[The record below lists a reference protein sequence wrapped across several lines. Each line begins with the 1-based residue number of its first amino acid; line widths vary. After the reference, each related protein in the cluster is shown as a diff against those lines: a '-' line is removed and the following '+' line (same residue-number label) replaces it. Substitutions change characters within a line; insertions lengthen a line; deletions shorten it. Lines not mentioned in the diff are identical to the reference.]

1 MTKFKELKTKSAD
14 ELSGMEQELRK
25 EALNLR
31 FQQASGQ
38 LKNTA
43 RRRQVRRDIAKIKT
57 LLAGSAK
64 AEKPAK
70 AAKKASKKSA

>member
-1 MTKFKELKTKSAD
+1 MEKFKTIVAKDEKELR
-14 ELSGMEQELRK
+14 EQEAALRK

-43 RRRQVRRDIAKIKT
+43 RRRQVRREIAQIKT
-57 LLAGSAK
+57 AISQ
-64 AEKPAK
+64 
-70 AAKKASKKSA
+70 KKKK

>member
-1 MTKFKELKTKSAD
+1 MEKFKTILAKDEKELA
-14 ELSGMEQELRK
+14 EMEATLRK

-43 RRRQVRRDIAKIKT
+43 RRRQVRREIAQVKT
-57 LLAGSAK
+57 AAAQKAK
-64 AEKPAK
+64 A
-70 AAKKASKKSA
+70 KK

>member
-1 MTKFKELKTKSAD
+1 MEKYKNIAAKDEKELQALEAT
-14 ELSGMEQELRK
+14 LRK

-43 RRRQVRRDIAKIKT
+43 RRRQVRREIAQIKT
-57 LLAGSAK
+57 AVAQKAK
-64 AEKPAK
+64 A
-70 AAKKASKKSA
+70 KK

>member
-1 MTKFKELKTKSAD
+1 MEKFKNIVAKDEKELQ
-14 ELSGMEQELRK
+14 ELEASLRK

-43 RRRQVRRDIAKIKT
+43 RRRQVRREIAQIKT
-57 LLAGSAK
+57 AVAQK
-64 AEKPAK
+64 A
-70 AAKKASKKSA
+70 AAKK

>member
-1 MTKFKELKTKSAD
+1 MEKFKNLMAKDEKELL
-14 ELSGMEQELRK
+14 EMENQLKK

-43 RRRQVRRDIAKIKT
+43 RRRQVRREVAQIKT
-57 LLAGSAK
+57 AVAQ
-64 AEKPAK
+64 K
-70 AAKKASKKSA
+70 AAKK

>member
-1 MTKFKELKTKSAD
+1 MEKIKDLRAKKPEELL
-14 ELSGMEQELRK
+14 ELEQQLKK

-43 RRRQVRRDIAKIKT
+43 RRRQIRRTVAKIKT
-57 LLAGSAK
+57 VV
-64 AEKPAK
+64 AEQQ
-70 AAKKASKKSA
+70 AAKKSA

>member
-1 MTKFKELKTKSAD
+1 MEKFKNIAAKDEKELR
-14 ELSGMEQELRK
+14 EMEATLRK

-43 RRRQVRRDIAKIKT
+43 RRRQVRREIAQIKT
-57 LLAGSAK
+57 ASAQKAK
-64 AEKPAK
+64 A
-70 AAKKASKKSA
+70 KK

>member
-1 MTKFKELKTKSAD
+1 MEKFKNILAKDEKELQ
-14 ELSGMEQELRK
+14 EMEASLKK

-43 RRRQVRRDIAKIKT
+43 RRRQVRKEIAQIKT
-57 LLAGSAK
+57 SVAQ
-64 AEKPAK
+64 K
-70 AAKKASKKSA
+70 AAKK

>member
-1 MTKFKELKTKSAD
+1 MEKYKTIAAKDEKELK
-14 ELSGMEQELRK
+14 EMEATLRK

-43 RRRQVRRDIAKIKT
+43 RRRQVRREIAQIKT
-57 LLAGSAK
+57 AVAQK
-64 AEKPAK
+64 AV
-70 AAKKASKKSA
+70 AKKKK

>member
-1 MTKFKELKTKSAD
+1 MEKFKNILAKD
-14 ELSGMEQELRK
+14 EKELREMEASLKK

-43 RRRQVRRDIAKIKT
+43 RRRQVRKEIAQIKT
-57 LLAGSAK
+57 AVAQK
-64 AEKPAK
+64 T
-70 AAKKASKKSA
+70 AKK

>member
-1 MTKFKELKTKSAD
+1 MEKFKTIVAKDEKELRETEAS
-14 ELSGMEQELRK
+14 LRK

-43 RRRQVRRDIAKIKT
+43 RRRQVRREIAQVKT
-57 LLAGSAK
+57 AISQ
-64 AEKPAK
+64 
-70 AAKKASKKSA
+70 KKKK

>member
-1 MTKFKELKTKSAD
+1 MEKFKTIVAKDEKELQ
-14 ELSGMEQELRK
+14 ELEATLRK

-43 RRRQVRRDIAKIKT
+43 RRRQVRREIAQIKT
-57 LLAGSAK
+57 
-64 AEKPAK
+64 AETQKSK
-70 AAKKASKKSA
+70 AKK

>member
-1 MTKFKELKTKSAD
+1 MEKFKNLVAKDEKELL
-14 ELSGMEQELRK
+14 EMEAQLKK

-43 RRRQVRRDIAKIKT
+43 RRRQVRREVAQIKT
-57 LLAGSAK
+57 AVAQK
-64 AEKPAK
+64 T
-70 AAKKASKKSA
+70 AKKDA

>member
-1 MTKFKELKTKSAD
+1 MEKIKDLRAKSEAELH
-14 ELSGMEQELRK
+14 EMEVGLKK

-43 RRRQVRRDIAKIKT
+43 RRRQVRRTIAKIKT
-57 LLAGSAK
+57 AVAG
-64 AEKPAK
+64 
-70 AAKKASKKSA
+70 KKATKKSA

>member
-1 MTKFKELKTKSAD
+1 MEKFKTILAKDEKELR
-14 ELSGMEQELRK
+14 EMEATLRK

-43 RRRQVRRDIAKIKT
+43 RRRQIRREIAQIKT
-57 LLAGSAK
+57 ATAQKAK
-64 AEKPAK
+64 A
-70 AAKKASKKSA
+70 KK

>member
-1 MTKFKELKTKSAD
+1 MEKYKNIAAKDENELR
-14 ELSGMEQELRK
+14 EMEASLRK

-43 RRRQVRRDIAKIKT
+43 RRRQVRREIAQIKT
-57 LLAGSAK
+57 ALAQ
-64 AEKPAK
+64 KP
-70 AAKKASKKSA
+70 KK

>member
-1 MTKFKELKTKSAD
+1 MEKFKNILAKD
-14 ELSGMEQELRK
+14 EKELRELEATLKK

-43 RRRQVRRDIAKIKT
+43 RRRQVRKEIAQIKT
-57 LLAGSAK
+57 AVTQK
-64 AEKPAK
+64 T
-70 AAKKASKKSA
+70 AKK